1 MSSNKN
7 KKYWKNLA
15 ELNPVN
21 NIALESLGQKE
32 FIEEI
37 PVDEF
42 LGDDKNLSN
51 SSSIS
56 LSSFIKGSIIF
67 INNSIFFPI
76 FLFL

>member
-21 NIALESLGQKE
+21 NSALESLGQKE

-51 SSSIS
+51 SSTS
-56 LSSFIKGSIIF
+56 
-67 INNSIFFPI
+67 
-76 FLFL
+76 